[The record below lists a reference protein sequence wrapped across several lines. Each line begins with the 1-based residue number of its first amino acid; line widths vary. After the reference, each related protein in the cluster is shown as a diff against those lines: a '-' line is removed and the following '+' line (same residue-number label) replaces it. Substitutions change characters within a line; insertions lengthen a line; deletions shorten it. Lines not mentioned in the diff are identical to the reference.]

1 MVCARALNQHA
12 PILKCKMRNSGDDMK
27 KSILAVVVFAVALFA
42 QADVLYWMV
51 SDDLAATATSGG
63 EASFAALYASDSAV
77 ALDTRTSGDVYNAYL
92 TDPATAFQYS
102 GIESYKNSGA
112 TFWIEIL
119 SGDSAGYKTDAM
131 TYSQLANYILGSGSA
146 LPSSTF
152 NAAGFGSGSTT
163 YNVPE
168 PTSGLLFLVGGM
180 LLGLRRR
187 RQG

>member
-1 MVCARALNQHA
+1 
-12 PILKCKMRNSGDDMK
+12 MK
-27 KSILAVVVFAVALFA
+27 KSILAVVVLAVALFA
-42 QADVLYWMV
+42 RADVLYWMV
-51 SDDLAATATSGG
+51 SNDLAATAESGG
-63 EASFAALYASDSAV
+63 STSFAALYASDGSGSV

-102 GIESYKNSGA
+102 GIESYKGSDA

-119 SGDSAGYKTDAM
+119 SGDSMGYKTDAM
-131 TYSQLANYILGSGSA
+131 TYSQLANYILGGGSV

-152 NAAGFGSGSTT
+152 DAAGFGGGKTT